1 MTMLKSKWTR
11 SLTVAALLVTSGTL
25 AVGCGKQQGG
35 LAKNVQ
41 IRTYTQ
47 DGDIWGEMIATF
59 ETGGLSFPALS
70 LPIFDPKH
78 PGVSYGT
85 VSFRPILSGGTEL
98 VIAVNISDVANV
110 QNVITTLPNGTPIPV
125 GGLGMCSTI
134 GLPVGG
140 TKTIVYV
147 ALGEGCA
154 MVGVALAIKELD
166 NIGQHVGLPLNFFP
180 AFDFGNGVRGIA
192 GIFTGTTSGSSG
204 IAIFVD
210 FAGALAPRV
219 GLASRAGLM
228 RVDALA
234 VNHLKFVTAKM
245 SKSDERL
252 LKRFMNKASTLKGR
266 ASLH

>member
-1 MTMLKSKWTR
+1 
-11 SLTVAALLVTSGTL
+11 
-25 AVGCGKQQGG
+25 VGCGKQGQGG
-35 LAKNVQ
+35 LAKSVQ

-47 DGDIWGEMIATF
+47 DGDIWGEVVANF
-59 ETGGLSFPALS
+59 ETGGLTFPALT
-70 LPIFDPKH
+70 LPIFDPKV

-98 VIAVNISDVANV
+98 VVAVNISDIANV
-110 QNVITTLPNGTPIPV
+110 QNVMTTLPNGTPIPV
-125 GGLGMCSTI
+125 GGLSQCTTV

-166 NIGQHVGLPLNFFP
+166 NVGQHVGLPLNFFP

-192 GIFTGTTSGSSG
+192 GVFTGTTSGSSG
-204 IAIFVD
+204 IALFVD
-210 FAGALAPRV
+210 FAGAMAPRV
-219 GLASRAGLM
+219 GLASRSGLM
-228 RVDALA
+228 RVDALS
-234 VNHLKFVTAKM
+234 VNHLKFET
-245 SKSDERL
+245 SKTDERL
-252 LKRFMNKASTLKGR
+252 LRRFVQKASQLKGR